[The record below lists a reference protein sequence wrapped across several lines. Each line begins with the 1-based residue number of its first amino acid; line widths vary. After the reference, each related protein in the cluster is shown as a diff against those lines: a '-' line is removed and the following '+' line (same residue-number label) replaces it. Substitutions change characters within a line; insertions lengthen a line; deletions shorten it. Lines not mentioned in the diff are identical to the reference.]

1 MSNKQYPITQIVIVI
16 LAAGQSSRLGIPKQL
31 LPFNGKSLLRHSV
44 DEALQTNL
52 PVIVVIGANGDLL
65 KRELVGLNVT
75 IAENKNWK
83 EGMSTSL
90 HCGLLTA
97 LNLNKDVD
105 GVIFMLS
112 DQPFVSGRLLNHLLK
127 VQHETGFPIVACDYG
142 EKLAT
147 PTLFHKIF
155 FDELMNLQGDTGARR
170 MIEKNKNLAASV
182 PFPEGNV
189 DIDTKEDYDAL
200 LNKMRLQK

>member
-1 MSNKQYPITQIVIVI
+1 LSNKQYPITQIAIVI
-16 LAAGQSSRLGIPKQL
+16 LAAGQSSRLGSPKQL

-44 DEALQTNL
+44 DEAVKTNL
-52 PVIVVIGANGDLL
+52 QVIVVIGANGNIM
-65 KRELVGLNVT
+65 KNELEGLNITV
-75 IAENKNWK
+75 AENKNWK

-90 HCGLLTA
+90 RCGLIA
-97 LNLNKDVD
+97 ARSMNKDVD
-105 GVIFMLS
+105 GIIFVVS
-112 DQPFVSGRLLNHLLK
+112 DQPFVSRRLLNHLLK
-127 VQHETGFPIVACDYG
+127 VQHETGFPIVACDY
-142 EKLAT
+142 EKKLAT

-155 FDELMNLQGDTGARR
+155 FDELMNLQGDTGARK

-200 LNKMRLQK
+200 LKKMRLQK